1 MDKDIKKSISATDKD
16 AQYDE
21 KAKNLLGHKI
31 ILAHI
36 LVKTIDEFK
45 GMNPKDVVQYIEGEP
60 YISRVPVD
68 AGSTNVE
75 KEQDGEKVIG
85 LNTENSELNEGLAR
99 FDIIFYVWMKDGL
112 SQVIVNIEAQ
122 KAEPSAYDIIN
133 RAVFYVSRM
142 ISSQK
147 GREFVKSN
155 YNDIKRVYSIWICMN
170 MSQNCMNYIHF
181 TQESVVGTYQWKGD
195 IALAN
200 IVLID
205 LAEDLPEKEER
216 YELHRLLGALLSAK
230 LNVDEKF
237 DIIGNEFDIPLESD
251 IRKDVNDMC
260 NLSQGIKEQAY
271 AEGTENGIVKGVA
284 IGKQEGITIGKQ
296 EGITIGKREGIAET
310 IVKMY
315 RKGYEAEQISDILDM
330 EVEEVREI
338 IENK

>member
-1 MDKDIKKSISATDKD
+1 MDKDIKRSISATDKD

-68 AGSTNVE
+68 PGSTNVE

-85 LNTENSELNEGLAR
+85 LNTENCELNEGLVR
-99 FDIIFYVWMKDGL
+99 FDIIFYVRMKDGL

-147 GREFVKSN
+147 GREFIKSN
-155 YNDIKRVYSIWICMN
+155 YNDIKRVYSIWVCMN

-195 IALAN
+195 IDLAN
-200 IVLID
+200 IVLIG
-205 LAEDLPEKEER
+205 LAEDLPEKEEK

-230 LNVDEKF
+230 LDVNTKL
-237 DIIGNEFDIPLESD
+237 DIIRNEFDIPLESD

-260 NLSQGIKEQAY
+260 NLSQGIKEQAH
-271 AEGTENGIVKGVA
+271 AEGL
-284 IGKQEGITIGKQ
+284 
-296 EGITIGKREGIAET
+296 AEAV
-310 IVKMY
+310 IKLSK
-315 RKGYEAEQISDILDM
+315 KGYNAAQISDLLDM
-330 EVEEVREI
+330 EVEKVQKI
-338 IENK
+338 IEDE

>member
-60 YISRVPVD
+60 YISTVPVD

-85 LNTENSELNEGLAR
+85 LNTENSELNEGMVR
-99 FDIIFYVWMKDGL
+99 FDIIFYVQMKDGL

-122 KAEPSAYDIIN
+122 KTEPSAYDIIN

-147 GREFVKSN
+147 GREFVNSN
-155 YNDIKRVYSIWICMN
+155 YNDIKRVYSIWVCMN
-170 MSQNCMNYIHF
+170 MSQNCMNYIHL

-195 IALAN
+195 IDLAN
-200 IVLID
+200 IVLIG
-205 LAEDLPEKEER
+205 LAEDLPEKEEK

-230 LNVDEKF
+230 LDVNTKL

-260 NLSQGIKEQAY
+260 NLSQGIKEQAH
-271 AEGTENGIVKGVA
+271 AEGL
-284 IGKQEGITIGKQ
+284 
-296 EGITIGKREGIAET
+296 AEAV
-310 IVKMY
+310 IKLSK
-315 RKGYEAEQISDILDM
+315 KGYNAAQISDLLDM
-330 EVEEVREI
+330 EVEKVQKI
-338 IENK
+338 IENE

>member
-36 LVKTIDEFK
+36 LVKTIGEFK

-60 YISRVPVD
+60 YISTVPVD

-85 LNTENSELNEGLAR
+85 LNTENSELNEGLVR
-99 FDIIFYVWMKDGL
+99 FDIIFYVRMKDGL

-147 GREFVKSN
+147 GREFIKSN
-155 YNDIKRVYSIWICMN
+155 YNDIKRVYSIWLCMN

-195 IALAN
+195 IDLAN
-200 IVLID
+200 IVLIG
-205 LAEDLPEKEER
+205 LAEDLPEKEEK
-216 YELHRLLGALLSAK
+216 YGNFIVLLGALLSAK
-230 LNVDEKF
+230 LDVNTKL

-271 AEGTENGIVKGVA
+271 VEGTENGIA
-284 IGKQEGITIGKQ
+284 IGKQEGI
-296 EGITIGKREGIAET
+296 AET
-310 IVKMY
+310 IIKMY
-315 RKGYEAEQISDILDM
+315 RKGYDPAQISDLLDM
-330 EVEEVREI
+330 ELDEIQEI
-338 IENK
+338 IENE

>member
-60 YISRVPVD
+60 YISTVPVD

-85 LNTENSELNEGLAR
+85 LNTENSELNEGMVR
-99 FDIIFYVWMKDGL
+99 FDIIFYVQMKDGL

-122 KAEPSAYDIIN
+122 KTEPSAYDIIN

-147 GREFVKSN
+147 GREFVNSN

-195 IALAN
+195 IDLAN
-200 IVLID
+200 IVLIG
-205 LAEDLPEKEER
+205 LAEDLPEKEEK

-230 LNVDEKF
+230 LDVNTKL
-237 DIIGNEFDIPLESD
+237 DIIGNEFDIPLESN

-284 IGKQEGITIGKQ
+284 IGK
-296 EGITIGKREGIAET
+296 REGIAET
-310 IVKMY
+310 IIKMS

-330 EVEEVREI
+330 TAEEVREI
-338 IENK
+338 IENE

>member
-36 LVKTIDEFK
+36 LVKTIGEFK

-60 YISRVPVD
+60 YISTVPVD

-85 LNTENSELNEGLAR
+85 LNTENSELNEGLVR
-99 FDIIFYVWMKDGL
+99 FDIIFYVRMKDGL

-147 GREFVKSN
+147 GREFIKSN
-155 YNDIKRVYSIWICMN
+155 YNDIKRVYSIWLCMN

-195 IALAN
+195 IDLAN
-200 IVLID
+200 IVLIG
-205 LAEDLPEKEER
+205 LAEDLPEKEEK

-230 LNVDEKF
+230 LDVNTKLG
-237 DIIGNEFDIPLESD
+237 IIGNEFDIPLESD

-271 AEGTENGIVKGVA
+271 AEGLSEAVIKLS
-284 IGKQEGITIGKQ
+284 K
-296 EGITIGKREGIAET
+296 
-310 IVKMY
+310 
-315 RKGYEAEQISDILDM
+315 KGYNAAQISDLLDM
-330 EVEEVREI
+330 EVEKVQKI
-338 IENK
+338 IENE